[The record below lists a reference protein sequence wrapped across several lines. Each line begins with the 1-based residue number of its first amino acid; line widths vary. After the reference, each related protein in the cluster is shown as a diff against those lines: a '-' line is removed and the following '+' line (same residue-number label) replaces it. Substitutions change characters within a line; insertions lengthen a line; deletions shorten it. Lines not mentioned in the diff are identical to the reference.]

1 MIWYEVKASEA
12 RQGKRIDELRADNRS
27 LGEKLDRLLE
37 SLLAARQR

>member
-12 RQGKRIDELRADNRS
+12 RQGKWIDELRADNRS
-27 LGEKLDRLLE
+27 LGEKPDRLLE